1 MRRNA
6 IKLMIL
12 LSCTACNGI
21 QKKHENTV
29 LTAAPR
35 RISPMDTEDSEKIQ
49 LADASSTDEVG
60 VSDDDETQKRIE
72 SVAAVVSDPW
82 ATWKDDTAIFNSKVA
97 ATVNGAPI
105 LNGDV
110 LDRYAGVIITTRDQ
124 MQNLWSHPEKLQR
137 GQRKPIPED
146 FERFRDMLV
155 KRDLSGHIQR
165 RLLVERMKSSLKPD
179 QIKAMDGH
187 INQLFDQ
194 EIANLKRE
202 MKVSTRTELE
212 LELNKKGTTLQNV
225 KDNFATERLAMEYIV
240 LKSEK
245 PAPLNR
251 IDLVNYYK
259 EHLDDYAVPA
269 QVKWDQIQVSFG
281 PERSKIAAKKRIEE
295 ALQELEDEIP
305 FGQVAKEYSDGLTAK
320 SGGQR
325 DWMESGNLTDTV
337 LEQKLFDM
345 PLGETSSIHEGPAEW
360 QIVRVTERQTE
371 GRTPFGKVQEQ
382 IRKKLLETQNK
393 NRPKKLFDQLFAEAV
408 IETKY
413 DLPVP

>member
-1 MRRNA
+1 M
-6 IKLMIL
+6 
-12 LSCTACNGI
+12 
-21 QKKHENTV
+21 
-29 LTAAPR
+29 
-35 RISPMDTEDSEKIQ
+35 
-49 LADASSTDEVG
+49 
-60 VSDDDETQKRIE
+60 
-72 SVAAVVSDPW
+72 
-82 ATWKDDTAIFNSKVA
+82 
-97 ATVNGAPI
+97 
-105 LNGDV
+105 
-110 LDRYAGVIITTRDQ
+110 
-124 MQNLWSHPEKLQR
+124 
-137 GQRKPIPED
+137 
-146 FERFRDMLV
+146 
-155 KRDLSGHIQR
+155 
-165 RLLVERMKSSLKPD
+165 
-179 QIKAMDGH
+179 
-187 INQLFDQ
+187 
-194 EIANLKRE
+194 
-202 MKVSTRTELE
+202 
-212 LELNKKGTTLQNV
+212 
-225 KDNFATERLAMEYIV
+225 
-240 LKSEK
+240 
-245 PAPLNR
+245 
-251 IDLVNYYK
+251 NYYK